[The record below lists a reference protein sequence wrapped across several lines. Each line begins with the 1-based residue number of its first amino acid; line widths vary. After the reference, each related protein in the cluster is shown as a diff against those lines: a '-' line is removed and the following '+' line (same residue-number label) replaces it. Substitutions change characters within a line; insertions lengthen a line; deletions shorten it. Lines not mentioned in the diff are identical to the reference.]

1 VEDLLQT
8 KSCAAV
14 VTEQPDTASSIIN
27 VEVTDVKKQN
37 MESSDIL
44 AYIETNTAEN
54 ESLNIF

>member
-1 VEDLLQT
+1 M
-8 KSCAAV
+8 
-14 VTEQPDTASSIIN
+14 TEQPDTASSIIN

-37 MESSDIL
+37 MESGDIL